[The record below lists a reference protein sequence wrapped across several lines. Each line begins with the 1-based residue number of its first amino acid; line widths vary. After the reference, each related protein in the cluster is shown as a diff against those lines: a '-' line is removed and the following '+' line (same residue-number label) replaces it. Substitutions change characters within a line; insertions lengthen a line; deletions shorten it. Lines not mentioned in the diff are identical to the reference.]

1 MGGVQGKPDA
11 GGAAKVKIVLN
22 SGNNPPVIRDFL
34 ERRRREL
41 QTLGLRGPE
50 IEVLITDELR
60 LGLENLTTV
69 AAVNTVIHRF
79 YSDTFLPEAEATP
92 VEGELRGF
100 GVEGLLKM
108 KSSGKNF
115 DCFIHSFLTATCDN
129 FRRIAEPSKNE
140 FANFFRR
147 TVFLTLPT
155 VRCFMEQEP
164 GLGREMRQRIQAPG
178 GVMLEEIE
186 LRLLAAQFKVNI
198 LAATGESK
206 RFQPINAEALRAILP
221 PACCDWPAEQERFRT
236 TVSIYTSGVH
246 FEALRDAEGYTFTE
260 AKIAD
265 IIASSELAAN
275 ARRGAGGAAIK
286 ANGPTKP
293 EIEKAENALGLPRG
307 SLAKITKKNLTEM
320 LSAEAP
326 IEAKV
331 ATAMGLEA
339 ANLAGTSRNDLKV
352 MLLQM
357 KPRQLIP
364 LLAEGINTSGMEKSD
379 LVNLIL
385 NMKGGSRNKTRR
397 RKQTRRK
404 RHT

>member
-1 MGGVQGKPDA
+1 MGGVQGKPVV
-11 GGAAKVKIVLN
+11 KVQTVLN

-34 ERRRREL
+34 DRRRREL
-41 QTLGLRGPE
+41 QTHRLSGPE
-50 IEVLITDELR
+50 IELLITDELR
-60 LGLENLTTV
+60 LGLEDLTTV

-92 VEGELRGF
+92 VVGELRGF
-100 GVEGLLKM
+100 GVEGLFKM
-108 KSSGKNF
+108 KSSGRNF

-275 ARRGAGGAAIK
+275 ARRGAGGTAIK

-293 EIEKAENALGLPRG
+293 EIEKAENALGLSRG

-331 ATAMGLEA
+331 AKVATAMGLEA
-339 ANLAGTSRNDLKV
+339 ANLAGISRNDLKV

-364 LLAEGINTSGMEKSD
+364 LLAGGINTSGMEKSD

-397 RKQTRRK
+397 R
-404 RHT
+404 

>member
-34 ERRRREL
+34 ERRRHEL
-41 QTLGLRGPE
+41 QTLGLSGPE

-92 VEGELRGF
+92 VVGELKGF

-108 KSSGKNF
+108 KSSGRNF

-236 TVSIYTSGVH
+236 TVSIYTSGGH
-246 FEALRDAEGYTFTE
+246 FEALRDDDGYRFSE
-260 AKIAD
+260 RKIGD
-265 IIASSELAAN
+265 FIRRSENAAN
-275 ARRGAGGAAIK
+275 ARQGAA
-286 ANGPTKP
+286 AGNNG
-293 EIEKAENALGLPRG
+293 L
-307 SLAKITKKNLTEM
+307 
-320 LSAEAP
+320 AEA
-326 IEAKV
+326 IAESLKEASAKSAKKPALNHKAIANSMGVTV
-331 ATAMGLEA
+331 AELKAMYTN
-339 ANLAGTSRNDLKV
+339 ANLKA
-352 MLLQM
+352 
-357 KPRQLIP
+357 IF
-364 LLAEGINTSGMEKSD
+364 SG
-379 LVNLIL
+379 
-385 NMKGGSRNKTRR
+385 GGKRRTRR
-397 RKQTRRK
+397 RRA
-404 RHT
+404 